1 MKLSTQRK
9 RVQLREENILFMRKV
24 RRAKERA
31 TLRTEQMAIHNLLL
45 NVTGGLR
52 ERVLKRRREL
62 EKVV

>member
-31 TLRTEQMAIHNLLL
+31 TLRTEQMSIHNLLF

-52 ERVLKRRREL
+52 ERVLQRHKEL